1 MEGASVQYPSF
12 WAAGENSVRLPWSR
26 RVSSLTVIF
35 SPWFWASPYVPILFP
50 NLFFSKNVGVEC
62 MRKEMARFDVLFG
75 GYSAHKRLDVFFE
88 ELKFFLKLDHF

>member
-1 MEGASVQYPSF
+1 
-12 WAAGENSVRLPWSR
+12 
-26 RVSSLTVIF
+26 
-35 SPWFWASPYVPILFP
+35 
-50 NLFFSKNVGVEC
+50 